1 MSKSENM
8 LSVYRH
14 AQNMERM
21 FNSKS
26 NFDLMNEFREV
37 RKERKMIDYI
47 DAKVREEVKKSID
60 GLIESK
66 LTLSFDDITFR
77 GKIRWRAVCPCGGFE
92 NDRGQIHGKS
102 TPKRLKRVSVRL
114 GALWWVNG
122 KIKDGS

>member
-1 MSKSENM
+1 M

-77 GKIRWRAVCPCGGFE
+77 GKIR
-92 NDRGQIHGKS
+92 
-102 TPKRLKRVSVRL
+102 
-114 GALWWVNG
+114 
-122 KIKDGS
+122 